1 MAETED
7 ERKRRTNEL
16 MRRMMS
22 QENAVP
28 DSQLDLEYWKVFQQI
43 ITLNQLEQYNF
54 EHFKYTSYD
63 KQRRVLSAIANLRC
77 FDSPET
83 NVDAFTVFKLVFGR
97 LLPQDIDLELMNL
110 QKTTLGKEILKLV
123 NERDIVS
130 LKVLYLDLVL
140 TFVEGDVGATVAE
153 AVKIYFRQAHEIDA
167 QANDLDIDFSM
178 ED

>member
-1 MAETED
+1 
-7 ERKRRTNEL
+7 
-16 MRRMMS
+16 
-22 QENAVP
+22 
-28 DSQLDLEYWKVFQQI
+28 
-43 ITLNQLEQYNF
+43 
-54 EHFKYTSYD
+54 
-63 KQRRVLSAIANLRC
+63 
-77 FDSPET
+77 
-83 NVDAFTVFKLVFGR
+83 
-97 LLPQDIDLELMNL
+97 MNL